1 MKIEV
6 EIENGNR
13 GNLPLHLNYTTIIQ
27 ISKTISKW
35 KILNP
40 TSSPKEVDN
49 SAIYIHYML
58 SKRKSCQTHSRL
70 SNHERKKAKKIDTS
84 GCQAKDKSYQA
95 SSSLSKQGGKKKKK
109 RTAKR

>member
-58 SKRKSCQTHSRL
+58 SKRKSCQTYSRL
-70 SNHERKKAKKIDTS
+70 SNHERKK
-84 GCQAKDKSYQA
+84 GQKDRYFRL
-95 SSSLSKQGGKKKKK
+95 SSKRQVIPSLFKPI
-109 RTAKR
+109 